1 MSHCVAIDI
10 EVKDLD
16 ALATACGELGLV
28 LNRGQQTYRWFGRLV
43 GDYPMPEGFTKDDLG
58 HCEHAISVAGNP
70 KAYEV
75 GLVKRRDGRPGYTL
89 LYDFWAGGC
98 GLMEKVGEE
107 CKALRQRYSV
117 VVAEKAARKQGF
129 RTQRRTLENGQMQVV
144 ARR

>member
-1 MSHCVAIDI
+1 VSHVTQIDLD
-10 EVKDLD
+10 VKDLD
-16 ALATACGELGLV
+16 ALAVACEELGLE
-28 LNRGQQTYRWFGRLV
+28 LRRGQTTYKWWGKHV
-43 GDYPMPEGFTKDDLG
+43 GDFPVPQGFTVDDLG
-58 HCEHAISVAGNP
+58 KCDHAISVKGNP